1 MNWSHELR
9 RFSSNLNDA
18 RLETVR
24 PLQSRP
30 RNAPC
35 HFLEICHS
43 KLRER
48 TTIAP
53 GELQMTRGQ
62 KTVLAVLTLLVAATA
77 WAILYTRDWATSA
90 RRLHADQM
98 RAVHASPQIVDTS
111 ALQTAQQVAP
121 LAVTH
126 WEQEY
131 AQQAL
136 RLADR
141 SVDLSFNA
149 ALEDA
154 KENPAPLTAETAPLA
169 ARVKDADARLNVDQ
183 DRVAQLTEAL
193 AKARPSAKDDVQDQ
207 IDLAKAQESLD
218 QDELDDAHEDLTRAG
233 GDKLSMVQD
242 QLDQHEASEAH
253 TGKSAAGGGGGTG
266 QAASPESSRA
276 ANLVAQVE
284 AIFSL
289 RTKESLLQQARQNAL
304 ARIAKDTAEHEA
316 LEKQLD
322 DEKAQK
328 RILRRRPVANAG
340 AKSSGAGAHGPA
352 NTAANAPGNPSSKP
366 SDNSSATPPVTSFGN
381 APVNPPVNAP
391 ANSAAAPT
399 DAAGAVVSQLT
410 FVKHL
415 SADQKTLA
423 LYDKRMEAEEALATT
438 YSNWL
443 ALVVARRHAFLH
455 GLFLCILWIA
465 LVVLFV
471 FVANIW
477 VQRLFAEL
485 PMDRRQL
492 HTMQGVTMFA
502 VQVIGACLILLIV
515 FGMPND
521 FATVLALAGA
531 GITVAMKDFIVGFFG
546 WFVLMGHNG
555 IRPGDWVEINGVAG
569 EVLQVGLLHTVILET
584 GSWADAGH
592 PTGRKVTFVNSFAIE
607 GHYFNFSTSGQWLW
621 DEIEVQAPAGK
632 DPYAVA
638 EAIQKLAAE
647 DTKQNAELA
656 KKEWERVTPSYAQK
670 TFSAVPSLSV
680 TPSGGGVDIRVR
692 YLTRADERHEVR
704 GRLYRS
710 VVELLRGEGI
720 PETAQARPST

>member
-1 MNWSHELR
+1 
-9 RFSSNLNDA
+9 
-18 RLETVR
+18 
-24 PLQSRP
+24 
-30 RNAPC
+30 
-35 HFLEICHS
+35 
-43 KLRER
+43 
-48 TTIAP
+48 
-53 GELQMTRGQ
+53 
-62 KTVLAVLTLLVAATA
+62 
-77 WAILYTRDWATSA
+77 
-90 RRLHADQM
+90 
-98 RAVHASPQIVDTS
+98 
-111 ALQTAQQVAP
+111 
-121 LAVTH
+121 
-126 WEQEY
+126 
-131 AQQAL
+131 
-136 RLADR
+136 
-141 SVDLSFNA
+141 
-149 ALEDA
+149 
-154 KENPAPLTAETAPLA
+154 
-169 ARVKDADARLNVDQ
+169 
-183 DRVAQLTEAL
+183 
-193 AKARPSAKDDVQDQ
+193 
-207 IDLAKAQESLD
+207 
-218 QDELDDAHEDLTRAG
+218 
-233 GDKLSMVQD
+233 
-242 QLDQHEASEAH
+242 
-253 TGKSAAGGGGGTG
+253 
-266 QAASPESSRA
+266 
-276 ANLVAQVE
+276 VAQVE

-340 AKSSGAGAHGPA
+340 AKSSGAGAHGLA

-399 DAAGAVVSQLT
+399 DATGAVVSQLT

-455 GLFLCILWIA
+455 GLFLCVLWIA

-546 WFVLMGHNG
+546 WFVLMGNNG

-680 TPSGGGVDIRVR
+680 TPSGAGVDIRVR

-710 VVELLRGEGI
+710 VVELLRDEGI

>member
-1 MNWSHELR
+1 
-9 RFSSNLNDA
+9 
-18 RLETVR
+18 
-24 PLQSRP
+24 
-30 RNAPC
+30 
-35 HFLEICHS
+35 
-43 KLRER
+43 
-48 TTIAP
+48 
-53 GELQMTRGQ
+53 MTRGK
-62 KTVLAVLTLLVAATA
+62 KTVLAVLTLLVAGMA
-77 WAILYTRDWATSA
+77 WAIWYTRDWATSA

-98 RAVHASPQIVDTS
+98 RAVHSSQQIVDTS
-111 ALQTAQQVAP
+111 ALQTAQQLAP

-183 DRVAQLTEAL
+183 DRLAQLTEAL

-218 QDELDDAHEDLTRAG
+218 QDEFDDAHEDLTRAG
-233 GDKLSMVQD
+233 GDKLSLVQD
-242 QLDQHEASEAH
+242 QLDQHEASEGH
-253 TGKSAAGGGGGTG
+253 TGKPSAGGGGG
-266 QAASPESSRA
+266 AAQGTSPESSRA

-284 AIFSL
+284 AILSL

-322 DEKAQK
+322 AEKAQK
-328 RILRRRPVANAG
+328 RILRRRSAADAG
-340 AKSSGAGAHGPA
+340 AKSSGAGAHAPA
-352 NTAANAPGNPSSKP
+352 NAAANAPGNSSGKS
-366 SDNSSATPPVTSFGN
+366 SDNSSATPPVSSSG
-381 APVNPPVNAP
+381 NAP
-391 ANSAAAPT
+391 ANSAAGPT
-399 DAAGAVVSQLT
+399 DAAGAIVSQLT

-415 SADQKTLA
+415 SADQKALA
-423 LYDKRMEAEEALATT
+423 LYDKRMEAEQALGTT

-443 ALVVARRHAFLH
+443 ALVLARRHAFLH

-465 LVVLFV
+465 LVALFV
-471 FVANIW
+471 FLANIW

-485 PMDRRQL
+485 PLESRQL
-492 HTMQGVTMFA
+492 HTMQAVTMFA
-502 VQVIGACLILLIV
+502 VQAIGACLILLIV
-515 FGMPND
+515 FGMPSN
-521 FATVLALAGA
+521 FATVVALAGA

-546 WFVLMGHNG
+546 WFVLMGNNG

-584 GSWADAGH
+584 GSWTDAGH

-621 DEIEVQAPAGK
+621 DEIQVQAPAGK

-638 EAIQKLAAE
+638 DAIQKLAAE
-647 DTKQNAELA
+647 DTKANADLA
-656 KKEWERVTPSYAQK
+656 QKEWEHATPSYAQK
-670 TFSAVPSLSV
+670 SFSAVPSLSV
-680 TPSGGGVDIRVR
+680 TPSGAGVDIRVR
-692 YLTRADERHEVR
+692 YLTRANERHEVR

-710 VVELLRGEGI
+710 VVELLRDEGI
-720 PETAQARPST
+720 PETAQAKPSK

>member
-1 MNWSHELR
+1 
-9 RFSSNLNDA
+9 
-18 RLETVR
+18 
-24 PLQSRP
+24 
-30 RNAPC
+30 
-35 HFLEICHS
+35 
-43 KLRER
+43 
-48 TTIAP
+48 
-53 GELQMTRGQ
+53 MTRGQ
-62 KTVLAVLTLLVAATA
+62 KTVLAVLALLVAATA

-98 RAVHASPQIVDTS
+98 RAVHTSQQIVNTS
-111 ALQTAQQVAP
+111 ALQTAQQLAP

-154 KENPAPLTAETAPLA
+154 KENPAPLTAETSPLA
-169 ARVKDADARLNVDQ
+169 ARVKEADSRLNVDQ

-193 AKARPSAKDDVQDQ
+193 AKARPSAKDDVQGQ

-233 GDKLSMVQD
+233 GDKLSLVQD

-253 TGKSAAGGGGGTG
+253 TGKSPAGGSAGGTG

-289 RTKESLLQQARQNAL
+289 RTKESLLEQARQNAL
-304 ARIAKDTAEHEA
+304 ARIAKDTAEHGA

-322 DEKAQK
+322 AEKAQK
-328 RILRRRPVANAG
+328 RILRRRSAADAG
-340 AKSSGAGAHGPA
+340 GKSSGAGAPA
-352 NTAANAPGNPSSKP
+352 PLSAAANASGNSSGK
-366 SDNSSATPPVTSFGN
+366 SSNNSSATPPVSSSG
-381 APVNPPVNAP
+381 NAP
-391 ANSAAAPT
+391 ANPAGNAPASSAAGPT

-410 FVKHL
+410 FVRHL
-415 SADQKTLA
+415 SADQKALA

-455 GLFLCILWIA
+455 GLFLCILWIT
-465 LVVLFV
+465 LVALFV
-471 FVANIW
+471 FLANIW

-485 PMDRRQL
+485 RMDRRQL
-492 HTMQGVTMFA
+492 RTMQGVTMFA
-502 VQVIGACLILLIV
+502 VQAIGVCLILLIV
-515 FGMPND
+515 FGMPSN

-546 WFVLMGHNG
+546 WFVLMGTNG

-621 DEIEVQAPAGK
+621 DEIQVQAPAGK

-638 EAIQKLAAE
+638 DAIQKLAAE
-647 DTKQNAELA
+647 DTKANAELA
-656 KKEWERVTPSYAQK
+656 EKEWKRVTPDFAEK

-692 YLTRADERHEVR
+692 YLTRANERHEVR

-710 VVELLRGEGI
+710 VVELLRDEGI
-720 PETAQARPST
+720 PETAQAKPST

>member
-1 MNWSHELR
+1 MAPIPQTREGGFKADLR
-9 RFSSNLNDA
+9 ADLPF
-18 RLETVR
+18 
-24 PLQSRP
+24 
-30 RNAPC
+30 
-35 HFLEICHS
+35 FEICHGE
-43 KLRER
+43 LRER
-48 TTIAP
+48 TTIMS

-62 KTVLAVLTLLVAATA
+62 KTVLAVLLLLVAVAA

-98 RAVHASPQIVDTS
+98 RAVHSSQQIVDTG
-111 ALQTAQQVAP
+111 ALQTAQQLAP

-233 GDKLSMVQD
+233 GDKLSLVQD

-253 TGKSAAGGGGGTG
+253 TGKPGAGGGDGGGWTG

-289 RTKESLLQQARQNAL
+289 RTKESLLEQARQNAL
-304 ARIAKDTAEHEA
+304 ARIAKDTAEHAA

-322 DEKAQK
+322 DERAQK
-328 RILRRRPVANAG
+328 RILRQRSSSDAG
-340 AKSSGAGAHGPA
+340 AKSPGAGAHGPA
-352 NTAANAPGNPSSKP
+352 NAAASAPAGSSGNP
-366 SDNSSATPPVTSFGN
+366 
-381 APVNPPVNAP
+381 P
-391 ANSAAAPT
+391 ANSAGAPT
-399 DAAGAVVSQLT
+399 DAAGTVVSQLT
-410 FVKHL
+410 YVKHL
-415 SADQKTLA
+415 SADQKALA

-443 ALVVARRHAFLH
+443 ALVVARRQAFLH

-471 FVANIW
+471 FLANIW

-485 PMDRRQL
+485 SMDRRQL

-515 FGMPND
+515 FGMPSN

-546 WFVLMGHNG
+546 WFVLMGNNG

-569 EVLQVGLLHTVILET
+569 EVLTVGLLHTVILET

-621 DEIEVQAPAGK
+621 DEIQVQAPAGK

-638 EAIQKLAAE
+638 DAIQKLAAE
-647 DTKQNAELA
+647 DTKKNADLA
-656 KKEWERVTPSYAQK
+656 KQEWERVTPSYAQK

-710 VVELLRGEGI
+710 VVELLRGEEM
-720 PETAQARPST
+720 PETAQAKPSK

>member
-1 MNWSHELR
+1 
-9 RFSSNLNDA
+9 
-18 RLETVR
+18 
-24 PLQSRP
+24 
-30 RNAPC
+30 
-35 HFLEICHS
+35 
-43 KLRER
+43 
-48 TTIAP
+48 
-53 GELQMTRGQ
+53 MTRGQ
-62 KTVLAVLTLLVAATA
+62 KTVLAVLLLLVAATA

-98 RAVHASPQIVDTS
+98 RAVHSSQQIVDTS
-111 ALQTAQQVAP
+111 ALQTAQQLAP

-154 KENPAPLTAETAPLA
+154 KENPAPLTAETTPLA
-169 ARVKDADARLNVDQ
+169 ARVKDADARLNLDQ
-183 DRVAQLTEAL
+183 DRVAQLTAAL
-193 AKARPSAKDDVQDQ
+193 AKARPSAKDDVQAQ

-233 GDKLSMVQD
+233 GDKLSLVQD

-253 TGKSAAGGGGGTG
+253 TGKSSAGGGGG
-266 QAASPESSRA
+266 AAQGTSPESSKA
-276 ANLVAQVE
+276 ANLLAQVE

-304 ARIAKDTAEHEA
+304 ARIAKDAAEHEA
-316 LEKQLD
+316 LEKQLN
-322 DEKAQK
+322 DEKEQK
-328 RILRRRPVANAG
+328 RILRRRSAADAG

-352 NTAANAPGNPSSKP
+352 NAAANAPGNFSGKS
-366 SDNSSATPPVTSFGN
+366 SDNSSATPPVSSSGN
-381 APVNPPVNAP
+381 APANPSVNAP
-391 ANSAAAPT
+391 ANSAAGPT
-399 DAAGAVVSQLT
+399 DAAGTVVSQLT

-415 SADQKTLA
+415 SADQKALA
-423 LYDKRMEAEEALATT
+423 LYDKRMEAEQALGTT

-455 GLFLCILWIA
+455 GMFLCILWIA
-465 LVVLFV
+465 LVALFV

-477 VQRLFAEL
+477 VQRLFAEF

-502 VQVIGACLILLIV
+502 VQAIGACLILLIV
-515 FGMPND
+515 FGMPSN

-546 WFVLMGHNG
+546 WFVLMGNNG

-621 DEIEVQAPAGK
+621 DEIQVQAPAGK

-638 EAIQKLAAE
+638 DAIQKLAAE
-647 DTKQNAELA
+647 DTKANAELA
-656 KKEWERVTPSYAQK
+656 QKEWERVTPDFAEK

-680 TPSGGGVDIRVR
+680 TPSGAGVDIRVR
-692 YLTRADERHEVR
+692 YLTRANERHEVR

-710 VVELLRGEGI
+710 VVELLRDEGI
-720 PETAQARPST
+720 PETAQAKPSK